1 MNDPWNTLVEVLA
14 GRQRPTPSSW
24 SQRRVHRMCDDA
36 PAVRPAPRRPA
47 PVLGGGAFVP
57 PARVRL
63 DPNGA

>member
-24 SQRRVHRMCDDA
+24 AQRRVHRMCDDA
-36 PAVRPAPRRPA
+36 PAVRPAPRRPVPA
-47 PVLGGGAFVP
+47 AAAFVP

-63 DPNGA
+63 DPNRA